1 MDEPEAFSAP
11 RCPTRLFSCPKCAQG
26 LYSEH
31 ASESDYGFLE
41 GYCTYCS
48 FEVRGKLVDSNPI
61 DPANKQRVQKIRDKW
76 SGKTKEPV
84 LAQVIPLVTETED
97 EDDDPYADMD
107 IDLSKYR

>member
-11 RCPTRLFSCPKCAQG
+11 KCPTRLFSCPKCAQG

-48 FEVRGKLVDSNPI
+48 FELRGKLADSNPI
-61 DPANKQRVQKIRDKW
+61 DPVNKQRVQKIRDKRA
-76 SGKTKEPV
+76 GKPVTPPV
-84 LAQVIPLVTETED
+84 LAQVIPLVVETED
-97 EDDDPYADMD
+97 DDDPYEDMD